1 MNDQLFE
8 LVEEKDLLNPL
19 KTELKEIKK
28 IFMKHVFQKIFLII
42 WQNIMIV
49 LNGLN

>member
-8 LVEEKDLLNPL
+8 LVEEKRSIESIKNRI
-19 KTELKEIKK
+19 KRNKK